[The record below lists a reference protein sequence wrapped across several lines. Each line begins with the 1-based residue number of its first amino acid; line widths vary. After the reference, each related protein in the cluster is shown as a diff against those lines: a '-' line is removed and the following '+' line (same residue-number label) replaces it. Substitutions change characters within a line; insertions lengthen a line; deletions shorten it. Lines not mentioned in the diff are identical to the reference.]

1 MKKRGQATIFI
12 IIAIVIVAI
21 IISLIVF
28 KNSSTKENQGAE
40 YFKSQGLQPSINNI
54 QDFII
59 DCLETT
65 SKDALIKIGLQGG
78 YNNPPEL
85 SHDMEWN
92 FIPYYY
98 SQGQLLMPDQSKI
111 ESELSSFINENL
123 DSCISGIQFQGFQMS
138 YPQPQTQSTINT
150 KTTTFK
156 TELPVIIKH
165 GDSTTTF
172 ELAQHE
178 VSIDSKLKDIIEV
191 AEYITDSHKE
201 DSQLICVNCLVEM
214 TKEKDIYVDFI
225 SFSED
230 TTLVMILENK
240 TMSEPYI
247 FEFLNKYTI
256 EPITP

>member
-92 FIPYYY
+92 FIPM
-98 SQGQLLMPDQSKI
+98 SAADPSTSTKWRWTSPKPTLLVPTPAGPGARKWKQWP
-111 ESELSSFINENL
+111 
-123 DSCISGIQFQGFQMS
+123 G
-138 YPQPQTQSTINT
+138 NT
-150 KTTTFK
+150 RT
-156 TELPVIIKH
+156 
-165 GDSTTTF
+165 
-172 ELAQHE
+172 
-178 VSIDSKLKDIIEV
+178 
-191 AEYITDSHKE
+191 Y
-201 DSQLICVNCLVEM
+201 M
-214 TKEKDIYVDFI
+214 
-225 SFSED
+225 
-230 TTLVMILENK
+230 
-240 TMSEPYI
+240 
-247 FEFLNKYTI
+247 
-256 EPITP
+256 